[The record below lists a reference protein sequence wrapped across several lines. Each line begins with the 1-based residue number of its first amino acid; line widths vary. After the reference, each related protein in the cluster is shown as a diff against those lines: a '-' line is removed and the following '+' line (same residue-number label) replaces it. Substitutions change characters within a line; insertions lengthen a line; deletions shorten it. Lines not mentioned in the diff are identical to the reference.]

1 MTYFFKIGHKLFRK
15 KWGKKPQIG
24 VVVWDLTCM
33 TNIYNNQ
40 PKSQFSWMGRDIPY
54 IIFLFN

>member
-40 PKSQFSWMGRDIPY
+40 PKSQFSWMGRVIP
-54 IIFLFN
+54 